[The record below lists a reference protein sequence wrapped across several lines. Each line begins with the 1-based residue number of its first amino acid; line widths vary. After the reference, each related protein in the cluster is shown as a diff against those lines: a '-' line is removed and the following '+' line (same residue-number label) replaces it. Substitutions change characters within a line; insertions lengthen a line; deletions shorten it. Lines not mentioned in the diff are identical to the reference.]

1 MFSRGLTQEER
12 GLLVEIESFAQEKH
26 ANLGPHDYSH
36 VVQVTEFAIEIA
48 DSVEEEVDPL
58 VVICGALLHDIGRT
72 ISNAMHGLVGGS
84 MAEKLMESMPLDE
97 DQVRRITKVIVRHT
111 PTSHMPP
118 ESAEEK
124 IVYDADGLD
133 RLGAMGLLRGFVG
146 KKGCMVEVL
155 EKYMSK
161 RVKDYDKLFFPI
173 SRKIGKLLDTEMREL
188 ISIFTRRLDER
199 KHKVDELTLPEDP
212 VACT

>member
-1 MFSRGLTQEER
+1 MFSRGLTEEER
-12 GLLVEIESFAQEKH
+12 QLLVEIESFVQEKH
-26 ANLGPHDYSH
+26 AHLGTHDYSH

-48 DSVEEEVDPL
+48 NSVAEEVDPL
-58 VVICGALLHDIGRT
+58 VVVCGALLHDIGRT
-72 ISNAMHGLVGGS
+72 ISDAMHGLAGGS
-84 MAEKLMESMPLDE
+84 MAEKLLESLPLDE

-118 ESAEEK
+118 ESVEEK

-146 KKGCMVEVL
+146 KKGSMVEVL
-155 EKYMSK
+155 ERYMSK
-161 RVKDYDKLFFPI
+161 RVKDYDKLFFAI
-173 SRKIGKLLDTEMREL
+173 SRKIGKRLDAEMREL

-199 KHKVDELTLPEDP
+199 KHKVEELTLP
-212 VACT
+212 

>member
-12 GLLVEIESFAQEKH
+12 RLLVDIESFVKEKH
-26 ANLGPHDYSH
+26 AYLGTHDYSH
-36 VVQVTEFAIEIA
+36 VMQVADFAIEIA
-48 DSVEEEVDPL
+48 NNIPEEVDPL

-72 ISNAMHGLVGGS
+72 ISNAMHGLTGGS
-84 MAEKLMESMPLDE
+84 MAEELLESLPLNE

-111 PTSHMPP
+111 PTSHVPP
-118 ESAEEK
+118 ETVEEK

-146 KKGCMVEVL
+146 KKGSMVEVL

-161 RVKDYDKLFFPI
+161 RVKDYDKLFFPV
-173 SRKIGKLLDTEMREL
+173 SRKMGKELDTEMRRL
-188 ISIFTRRLDER
+188 ISIFTGRLNER
-199 KHKVDELTLPEDP
+199 KQNVEELTLP
-212 VACT
+212 